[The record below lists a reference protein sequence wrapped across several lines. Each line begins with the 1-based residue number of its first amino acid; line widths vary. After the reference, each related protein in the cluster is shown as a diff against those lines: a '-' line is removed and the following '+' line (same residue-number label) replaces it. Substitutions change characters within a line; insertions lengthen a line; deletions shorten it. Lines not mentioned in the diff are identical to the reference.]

1 MKMYLISDNID
12 TIVGLKISGI
22 DGEIVNTK
30 EEALECINK
39 IVALKDIGIIVVTEK
54 VKAMIP
60 ERISELKL
68 SKYLPLII
76 QVPDRHGNDQEKDW
90 ILHYI
95 KEAIG
100 IRI

>member
-12 TIVGLKISGI
+12 TIVGLKIAGI
-22 DGEIVNTK
+22 DGEIVQK
-30 EEALECINK
+30 REEALECIDKITNNK
-39 IVALKDIGIIVVTEK
+39 GFGIIVITEK
-54 VKAMIP
+54 VMKMIP

-68 SKYLPLII
+68 SKYLPLIVEI
-76 QVPDRHGNDQEKDW
+76 PDRHGSEKEKDW